1 MSTRLLVNLSSCP
14 LNFNRKIMKKV
25 VLLAIAVVLGFTT
38 ASAQR
43 RQKQQL
49 TPEQRVEKQMQRLD
63 SKLNLTDEQEEEIKK
78 LYTEFF
84 NSKVNREERKS
95 KMDELNKKIES
106 LLTDEQKTTF
116 SEMKNKKNNK

>member
-1 MSTRLLVNLSSCP
+1 
-14 LNFNRKIMKKV
+14 MKKV
-25 VLLAIAVVLGFTT
+25 VLLAITVVLGFTT

-95 KMDELNKKIES
+95 KMDELNKKNRISSDRRAE
-106 LLTDEQKTTF
+106 
-116 SEMKNKKNNK
+116 NNFLRNEKQEKQ

>member
-1 MSTRLLVNLSSCP
+1 
-14 LNFNRKIMKKV
+14 MKKV

-84 NSKVNREERKS
+84 NSKMDREERKS
-95 KMDELNKKIES
+95 KMDELNKKVES

-116 SEMKNKKNNK
+116 SEMKNRKNNK